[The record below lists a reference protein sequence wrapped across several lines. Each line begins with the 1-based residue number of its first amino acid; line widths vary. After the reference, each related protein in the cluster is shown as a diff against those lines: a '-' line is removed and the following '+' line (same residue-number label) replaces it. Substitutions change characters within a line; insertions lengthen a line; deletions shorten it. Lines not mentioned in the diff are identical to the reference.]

1 LDEAELGSKRRRGL
15 LPAWAARFK
24 RALYLLIPLAIVGAL
39 LPSFLNTY
47 IIGSVIFLFI
57 IYSVLA
63 LSYDFLAGFAGYMN
77 LGHIVFFGIG
87 AYVAA
92 IIFKKLALP
101 LAVGVVAA
109 PAVVAGFALLFSFP
123 LFRLKGFYFA
133 VAGLAFVELSNLIVA
148 SMNAQPITN
157 GFNGIAFVQDDV
169 VLPYYAAL
177 ALVVLS
183 ILLSLGIA
191 DSKFGLA
198 LRSIREDEE
207 VADSVGINVPGTKR
221 LALIISG
228 AIAGLDGGVYFWGRG
243 AISPSAAFGFDLAFI
258 PITLALMGGTGT
270 ILGPI
275 LGGAIYIY
283 LQYYAISF
291 LATFL
296 PGMVYFPNATI
307 GLILIIV
314 GLFAPKGIVGSL
326 RVQRLFKRIYVEMTK

>member
-1 LDEAELGSKRRRGL
+1 M
-15 LPAWAARFK
+15 
-24 RALYLLIPLAIVGAL
+24 PLAIVGAL

-92 IIFKKLALP
+92 IVFKKLALP

-109 PAVVAGFALLFSFP
+109 PVVVAGFALLFSFP
-123 LFRLKGFYFA
+123 LA

-157 GFNGIAFVQDDV
+157 GFNGISFVQDDV

-207 VADSVGINVPGTKR
+207 VADSVGINVPRTKR
-221 LALIISG
+221 LALIMSG
-228 AIAGLDGGVYFWGRG
+228 AIAGLDGAVYFWGRG

-283 LQYYAISF
+283 LQYYAISS

-296 PGMVYFPNATI
+296 PGLIYFPNATT

-314 GLFAPKGIVGSL
+314 GLFAPRGIVGSL
-326 RVQRLFKRIYVEMTK
+326 RVQRLFRRLYVEITK

>member
-1 LDEAELGSKRRRGL
+1 
-15 LPAWAARFK
+15 
-24 RALYLLIPLAIVGAL
+24 
-39 LPSFLNTY
+39 
-47 IIGSVIFLFI
+47 
-57 IYSVLA
+57 
-63 LSYDFLAGFAGYMN
+63 MN

-101 LAVGVVAA
+101 LVVGVIAA
-109 PAVVAGFALLFSFP
+109 PLVVAGFALLFSFP

-157 GFNGIAFVQDDV
+157 GFNGISFVQDDV
-169 VLPYYAAL
+169 VLPYDAAL

-207 VADSVGINVPGTKR
+207 VADSVGINVPRTKR

-228 AIAGLDGGVYFWGRG
+228 AIAGLDGAVYFWGRG

-314 GLFAPKGIVGSL
+314 GLFAPRGIVGSL
-326 RVQRLFKRIYVEMTK
+326 RVQRLFRRLYFEMTK

>member
-1 LDEAELGSKRRRGL
+1 MSKRRRGL
-15 LPAWAARFK
+15 LPVWAVRFK
-24 RALYLLIPLAIVGAL
+24 RALYLLIPLAIAGVL
-39 LPSFLNTY
+39 LPSLLNTY

-109 PAVVAGFALLFSFP
+109 PLVVGGFALLFSFP

-157 GFNGIAFVQDDV
+157 GFNGISFVQDDV

-207 VADSVGINVPGTKR
+207 VADSVGINVPRTKR

-228 AIAGLDGGVYFWGRG
+228 AIAGLDGAVYFWGRG

-314 GLFAPKGIVGSL
+314 GLFAPRGIVGSL
-326 RVQRLFKRIYVEMTK
+326 RVQRLFRRLYFEMTK

>member
-1 LDEAELGSKRRRGL
+1 MDEQELGPKRRRVP
-15 LPAWAARFK
+15 LPTWAARFK
-24 RALYLLIPLAIVGAL
+24 RALYLLIPLAVVGAL

-63 LSYDFLAGFAGYMN
+63 LSYDFLGGFAGYMN

-92 IIFKKLALP
+92 IVFKKLALP

-109 PAVVAGFALLFSFP
+109 PLVVAGFALLFSFP

-133 VAGLAFVELSNLIVA
+133 VAGLAFVELSSLIVA

-157 GFNGIAFVQDDV
+157 GFNGISFVQADV
-169 VLPYYAAL
+169 VLPYYAAV

-191 DSKFGLA
+191 DSRFGLA
-198 LRSIREDEE
+198 LRSVREDEE
-207 VADSVGINVPGTKR
+207 VADSVGINVPRTKR

-228 AIAGLDGGVYFWGRG
+228 AIAGLDGAVYFWGRG

-291 LATFL
+291 FAAFL

-314 GLFAPKGIVGSL
+314 GLFAPRGIVGSL
-326 RVQRLFKRIYVEMTK
+326 RVQRLFRRLYAEMTK

>member
-1 LDEAELGSKRRRGL
+1 M
-15 LPAWAARFK
+15 WAARFK
-24 RALYLLIPLAIVGAL
+24 RALYLLIPLAIVGVL
-39 LPSFLNTY
+39 LPSFLNSY

-109 PAVVAGFALLFSFP
+109 PVVVAGFALLFSFP

-157 GFNGIAFVQDDV
+157 GFNGISFVQADV
-169 VLPYYAAL
+169 ILPYYAAL
-177 ALVVLS
+177 GLVVLS

-207 VADSVGINVPGTKR
+207 VADSVGINVPRTKR

-228 AIAGLDGGVYFWGRG
+228 AIAGLDGAVYFWGRG

-291 LATFL
+291 LAAFL

-314 GLFAPKGIVGSL
+314 GLFAPRGIVGSL
-326 RVQRLFKRIYVEMTK
+326 RVQRLFRRLYVEMTK